1 MPSNCPQAGT
11 SLAAAIVGLA
21 VGAIVAVAILT
32 TFASTEA
39 LKRNA
44 VGLADAQHGGALAAH
59 ALAADIANAGHGL
72 AAALRELATCPDSGD
87 IRTSLRPVPV
97 LIAAGATADAP
108 DSIVVNAP
116 GGHTIA
122 GAATLAAAPAD
133 GLALRV
139 RSPLGLG
146 VDDAAA
152 IVGLDGT
159 CDVTTLTTFSFP
171 DPDGVID
178 ATHSGLSG
186 AFPASSVLVDLGPR
200 SRWRRVR
207 YDVSEGS
214 LRSHDLANTG
224 ASPNPLLANVMLLKA
239 QYGVDA
245 DGDGFLDAW
254 VAASAAPWTP
264 AAVLAAPAD
273 ALASIK
279 AVRFGL
285 IVRSE
290 VPDRG
295 ITRPHPWVMFDCAGD
310 DATPCPGR
318 LAGELPAGWRY
329 RTQEV
334 VVPLRNQIWAARP

>member
-1 MPSNCPQAGT
+1 MPPKSPQAGS
-11 SLAAAIVGLA
+11 SLTAAIVGLA
-21 VGAIVAVAILT
+21 VGTIVVVAILT
-32 TFASTEA
+32 TFAGTEA

-59 ALAADIANAGHGL
+59 ALATDIANAGHGL

-97 LIAAGATADAP
+97 LIASGATADAP

-122 GAATLAAAPAD
+122 GAAALAAAPAN
-133 GLALRV
+133 GLSLRV

-146 VDDAAA
+146 IDEAAVV
-152 IVGLDGT
+152 VGLDGT
-159 CDVTTLTTFSFP
+159 CDLTTLTALSAP
-171 DPDGVID
+171 DPDGVVD

-186 AFPASSVLVDLGPR
+186 AFPASSLLVDLGPR

-224 ASPNPLLANVMLLKA
+224 ASPNPLLANAVLLKA

-295 ITRPHPWVMFDCAGD
+295 ITRPHPWVLFDCAGD

-329 RTQEV
+329 RAQEV
-334 VVPLRNQIWAARP
+334 VVPLRNQIWAAQP